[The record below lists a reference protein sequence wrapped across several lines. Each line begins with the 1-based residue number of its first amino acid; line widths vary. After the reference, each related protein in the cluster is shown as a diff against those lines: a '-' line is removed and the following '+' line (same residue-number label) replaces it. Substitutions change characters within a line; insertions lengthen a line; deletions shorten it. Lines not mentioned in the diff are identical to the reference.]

1 VPDEREKRLARL
13 RDKAVRADSHPAAL
27 RAARWVRSRLPGDS
41 RFGDALSTAGYDGP
55 QLIGRRVSEL
65 QPGRASAAHEL
76 GLGALQL
83 WQGLSEASG
92 RGRGNADVTLLFADL
107 AGFSTWAL
115 NAGDDACLEL
125 LRRVGADTDAAIR
138 SHRGTTV
145 KRLGDGVMATFET
158 VEQATE
164 AAVDLRERLNRIE
177 VDGYQP
183 RMRFG
188 IHCGRPRKLGGD
200 YYGVDVNTAARI
212 MEAADPDEVLLS
224 QSASE
229 ALSGERFRLG
239 RARRLKARGTPD
251 DLRVVAVEAAASG
264 TSAGAVGTTRHR
276 RRSP

>member
-1 VPDEREKRLARL
+1 
-13 RDKAVRADSHPAAL
+13 VRADSHPAAL

-41 RFGDALSTAGYDGP
+41 RFGDALSTAGDEGP

-92 RGRGNADVTLLFADL
+92 RGRGDEDVALLFADL

-115 NAGDDACLEL
+115 DAGDDACLEL
-125 LRRVGADTDAAIR
+125 LRAVGAETEGAIR
-138 SHRGTTV
+138 ASGGVVV
-145 KRLGDGVMATFET
+145 KRLGDGVMAVFDG
-158 VEQATE
+158 VEGATE
-164 AAVDLRERLNRIE
+164 AALDLRARLEPIA
-177 VDGYQP
+177 VDGYRP

-212 MEAADPDEVLLS
+212 MEAAKPGQVLLS
-224 QSASE
+224 
-229 ALSGERFRLG
+229 ERACQPLKGSRFSLG
-239 RARRLKARGTPD
+239 KPKRLKAAGAPQ
-251 DLRVVAVEAAASG
+251 DLRVLPVETVAAL
-264 TSAGAVGTTRHR
+264 
-276 RRSP
+276 